1 MHFLDDVEKVTSKKE
16 EPIVE
21 KIPTNIVT
29 HEDLET
35 LSNAFKDSINE
46 TIKQNNEK
54 FKAELIDFLKHEGIA
69 SNMLDND
76 QANNPVKDPE
86 KEPENPVED

>member
-1 MHFLDDVEKVTSKKE
+1 MHFLDDVEKVVPKHE
-16 EPIVE
+16 ESIVE
-21 KIPTNIVT
+21 QIPTNIVT

-46 TIKQNNEK
+46 TIRQNNEK

-76 QANNPVKDPE
+76 QA
-86 KEPENPVED
+86 KEPEEPIDEEERKE

>member
-1 MHFLDDVEKVTSKKE
+1 MHFLDDVEKAMPKKE

-21 KIPTNIVT
+21 QIPTNIVT

-76 QANNPVKDPE
+76 QA
-86 KEPENPVED
+86 KEPEEPIDEEERKE

>member
-1 MHFLDDVEKVTSKKE
+1 MHFLDDVEKVVPKAEK
-16 EPIVE
+16 PIVE
-21 KIPTNIVT
+21 QIPTNIVT

-46 TIKQNNEK
+46 TIRQNNEK

-76 QANNPVKDPE
+76 QA
-86 KEPENPVED
+86 KEPEEPIDEEERKE

>member
-1 MHFLDDVEKVTSKKE
+1 MHFLDDVEKVVPKHE

-21 KIPTNIVT
+21 QIPTNIVT

-46 TIKQNNEK
+46 TIRQNNEK

-76 QANNPVKDPE
+76 QAKELEEPIEE
-86 KEPENPVED
+86 KEE

>member
-1 MHFLDDVEKVTSKKE
+1 MHFLDDVEKVVPKAE

-21 KIPTNIVT
+21 QIPTNIVT

-76 QANNPVKDPE
+76 QA
-86 KEPENPVED
+86 KEPEESIDEEERKE

>member
-1 MHFLDDVEKVTSKKE
+1 MHFLDDVEKVIPKE

-69 SNMLDND
+69 SNMLDI
-76 QANNPVKDPE
+76 DPT
-86 KEPENPVED
+86 KETEEPIDEEERKE

>member
-1 MHFLDDVEKVTSKKE
+1 MHFLNDVEKVIPKNE

-21 KIPTNIVT
+21 QIPTNIVT

-69 SNMLDND
+69 SNMLDTE
-76 QANNPVKDPE
+76 PT
-86 KEPENPVED
+86 KEPENPINEESEE

>member
-1 MHFLDDVEKVTSKKE
+1 MHFLDDVEKVVPKHE

-21 KIPTNIVT
+21 QIPTNIVT

-46 TIKQNNEK
+46 TIRQNNEK

-76 QANNPVKDPE
+76 QA
-86 KEPENPVED
+86 KEPEEPIDEEERKE

>member
-1 MHFLDDVEKVTSKKE
+1 MHFLDDVEKAMPKHE

-21 KIPTNIVT
+21 QIPTNIVT

-46 TIKQNNEK
+46 TIRQNNEK

-76 QANNPVKDPE
+76 QA
-86 KEPENPVED
+86 KEPEEPIDEEERKE

>member
-1 MHFLDDVEKVTSKKE
+1 MHFLDDVEKVVLKAE

-21 KIPTNIVT
+21 QIPTNIVT

-46 TIKQNNEK
+46 TIRQNNEK

>member
-1 MHFLDDVEKVTSKKE
+1 MHFLDDVEKVTPKKD

-46 TIKQNNEK
+46 TIRQNNEK

-69 SNMLDND
+69 SNMLDSD
-76 QANNPVKDPE
+76 PATDPVKDPINE
-86 KEPENPVED
+86 

>member
-1 MHFLDDVEKVTSKKE
+1 MHFLDDVEKAMPKHE

-21 KIPTNIVT
+21 QIPTNIVT

-46 TIKQNNEK
+46 TIRQNNEK

-76 QANNPVKDPE
+76 QA
-86 KEPENPVED
+86 KEPEEPIEDEERKE

>member
-1 MHFLDDVEKVTSKKE
+1 MYFLNDVEKVIPKKE

-21 KIPTNIVT
+21 QIPTNIVT

-35 LSNAFKDSINE
+35 LSNAFKDSLNE
-46 TIKQNNEK
+46 TIRQNNEK

-76 QANNPVKDPE
+76 QA
-86 KEPENPVED
+86 KEPDEPIDEEERKE

>member
-1 MHFLDDVEKVTSKKE
+1 MHFLDDVEKVIPKKE

-21 KIPTNIVT
+21 QIPTNIVT

-46 TIKQNNEK
+46 TIRQNNEK

-76 QANNPVKDPE
+76 QA
-86 KEPENPVED
+86 KETEEPIEDEERKE

>member
-1 MHFLDDVEKVTSKKE
+1 MHFLNDVEKVIPKE

-21 KIPTNIVT
+21 QIPSKIVT
-29 HEDLET
+29 HEDLEI

-76 QANNPVKDPE
+76 QA
-86 KEPENPVED
+86 KEPEEPIDEEERKE

>member
-1 MHFLDDVEKVTSKKE
+1 MHFLDDVEKVVPKHE
-16 EPIVE
+16 ETIVE
-21 KIPTNIVT
+21 QIPTNIVT

-46 TIKQNNEK
+46 TIRQNNEK

-76 QANNPVKDPE
+76 QA
-86 KEPENPVED
+86 KEPEEPIDEEERKE

>member
-1 MHFLDDVEKVTSKKE
+1 MHFLDDVEKVVPKAE

-21 KIPTNIVT
+21 QIPTNIVT

-69 SNMLDND
+69 STML
-76 QANNPVKDPE
+76 E
-86 KEPENPVED
+86 KEPTEEPEKPIEDEERKE

>member
-1 MHFLDDVEKVTSKKE
+1 MHFLDDMEKVVPKTE

-21 KIPTNIVT
+21 QIPTNIVT

-46 TIKQNNEK
+46 TIRQNNEK

-76 QANNPVKDPE
+76 QA
-86 KEPENPVED
+86 KEPEEPIDEEERKE

>member
-1 MHFLDDVEKVTSKKE
+1 MHFLDDVEKVIPKE

-21 KIPTNIVT
+21 KIPSNIVT

-76 QANNPVKDPE
+76 QA
-86 KEPENPVED
+86 KEPEDPIDEEERKE

>member
-1 MHFLDDVEKVTSKKE
+1 MHFLDDVEKAMPKAE

-21 KIPTNIVT
+21 KIPNNIVT

-35 LSNAFKDSINE
+35 LSNAFKESINE

-69 SNMLDND
+69 SDML
-76 QANNPVKDPE
+76 E
-86 KEPENPVED
+86 KEPTKEPEEPIEEERKD

>member
-1 MHFLDDVEKVTSKKE
+1 MHFLDDVEKVVPKKE

-21 KIPTNIVT
+21 QIPTNIVT

-69 SNMLDND
+69 SNMLDKD
-76 QANNPVKDPE
+76 QATETEEPIEDE
-86 KEPENPVED
+86 ERKE

>member
-1 MHFLDDVEKVTSKKE
+1 MHFLDDVEKAMPKHE

-21 KIPTNIVT
+21 QIPSNVVT

-46 TIKQNNEK
+46 TIRQNNEK

-76 QANNPVKDPE
+76 QA
-86 KEPENPVED
+86 KEPEEPVED

>member
-1 MHFLDDVEKVTSKKE
+1 MHFLDDVEKVVPKAE

-21 KIPTNIVT
+21 QIPTNIVT

-76 QANNPVKDPE
+76 QS
-86 KEPENPVED
+86 KEPEEPIDEEERKE

>member
-1 MHFLDDVEKVTSKKE
+1 MHFLDDVEKVTPKHE

-21 KIPTNIVT
+21 QIPSNVVT

-46 TIKQNNEK
+46 TIRQNNEK

-69 SNMLDND
+69 SDMLDNE
-76 QANNPVKDPE
+76 QA
-86 KEPENPVED
+86 KETEEPIIDEERKE